1 MLPALGRQ
9 AFLYADK
16 RGENRNMQ
24 SNTQKTAHPRPEE
37 GQSLGG
43 ASGSSRVQEAAAA
56 YPPQP
61 VKAGWFKEWLY
72 RGISVAS
79 LLAALLLWWL
89 VSAREWVN
97 PLFLPGPQTVWAAFT
112 DVLHDGYKG
121 QTLLNHI
128 GTSMRRLFLALA
140 AAFATAVPLGIL
152 CGRYRLLRAVV
163 DPFIEFY
170 RPLPPL
176 AYYTLLILWF
186 GITDVSKVVLLFLGA
201 FAPLF
206 ITAVFS
212 VQRLSPDRING
223 AKSLGAR
230 GWKLYAFVIFP
241 SVLPELLTGLRTAV
255 GVSYS
260 TLVAA
265 EMVAAVSGVGWLVL
279 DASKFLRSDI
289 MYLGIIIM
297 ALIAIVIDLIIR
309 GLIRRVSPWTEQ

>member
-1 MLPALGRQ
+1 M
-9 AFLYADK
+9 YAGK
-16 RGENRNMQ
+16 REETRNMQ
-24 SNTQKTAHPRPEE
+24 SNTPKAARPEE
-37 GQSLGG
+37 GQSISVSEPKGNG
-43 ASGSSRVQEAAAA
+43 RNPAESTASALPPAAA
-56 YPPQP
+56 
-61 VKAGWFKEWLY
+61 GWSKEWLY

-79 LLAALLLWWL
+79 LLAVLLLWWL

-97 PLFLPGPQTVWAAFT
+97 PLFLPEPQTVWAAFT
-112 DVLHDGYKG
+112 DVLHEGYKG

-140 AAFATAVPLGIL
+140 AAFVTAVPLGIL
-152 CGRYRLLRAVV
+152 CGRYRVLRAVI

-186 GITDVSKVVLLFLGA
+186 GITDVSKVLLLFLGA

-223 AKSLGAR
+223 ARSLGAR

-309 GLIRRVSPWTEQ
+309 SLIRRVSPWTEQ

>member
-1 MLPALGRQ
+1 
-9 AFLYADK
+9 
-16 RGENRNMQ
+16 MQ
-24 SNTQKTAHPRPEE
+24 SNTQA
-37 GQSLGG
+37 Q
-43 ASGSSRVQEAAAA
+43 ASVPLKNGEDRLAPAAARRG
-56 YPPQP
+56 
-61 VKAGWFKEWLY
+61 AGGKISKEWLY
-72 RGISVAS
+72 RGISAAS
-79 LLAALLLWWL
+79 LLAVLLLWWC
-89 VSAREWVN
+89 AATFGWVN
-97 PLFLPGPQTVWAAFT
+97 PLFLPKPQTVWSAFM
-112 DVLHDGYKG
+112 DVIRDGYKG

-152 CGRYRLLRAVV
+152 CGRFRVLRAIV

-186 GITDVSKVVLLFLGA
+186 GITDVSKVLLLFLGA

-223 AKSLGAR
+223 ARSLGAK
-230 GWKLYAFVIFP
+230 GWKLYAFIIFP

-255 GVSYS
+255 GVSYA

-265 EMVAAVSGVGWLVL
+265 EMVAAVSGIGWLVL

-297 ALIAIVIDLIIR
+297 ALIAIAIDLVIR
-309 GLIRRVSPWTEQ
+309 SLIRRVSPWTEQ

>member
-1 MLPALGRQ
+1 
-9 AFLYADK
+9 
-16 RGENRNMQ
+16 MQ
-24 SNTQKTAHPRPEE
+24 SNTREAVPPNSGVIRSKP
-37 GQSLGG
+37 
-43 ASGSSRVQEAAAA
+43 ASKRRIS
-56 YPPQP
+56 
-61 VKAGWFKEWLY
+61 KEWLY
-72 RGISVAS
+72 RGISVGS
-79 LLAALLLWWL
+79 LLAALLLWW
-89 VSAREWVN
+89 SASTLEWVN
-97 PLFLPGPQTVWAAFT
+97 PLFLPKPQTVWSAFV
-112 DVLHDGYKG
+112 DVLQDGYKG

-140 AAFATAVPLGIL
+140 AAFITAVPLGIL
-152 CGRYRLLRAVV
+152 CGRYRVLRAVV

-186 GITDVSKVVLLFLGA
+186 GITDVSKVLLLFLGA

-212 VQRLSPDRING
+212 VQRLSADRING
-223 AKSLGAR
+223 ARSLGAR
-230 GWKLYAFVIFP
+230 GWKLYVFVIFP

-265 EMVAAVSGVGWLVL
+265 EMVAAVSGIGWLVL

-297 ALIAIVIDLIIR
+297 ALIAIAIDLIIR
-309 GLIRRVSPWTEQ
+309 SLIRRVSPWTEQ